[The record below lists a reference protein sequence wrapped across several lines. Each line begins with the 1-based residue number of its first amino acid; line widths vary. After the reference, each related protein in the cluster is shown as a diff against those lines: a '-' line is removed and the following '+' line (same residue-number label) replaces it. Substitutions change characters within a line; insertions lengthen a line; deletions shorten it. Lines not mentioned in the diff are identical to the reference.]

1 MSTVPIQ
8 ISPSILAADMGH
20 LAEQAQL
27 VQQAG
32 ADLLHVD
39 VMDGRFVPNI
49 TVGLPVVR
57 ALARCCSLPLDV
69 HLMIV
74 EPERWV
80 EQFAAAGA
88 AIITVQT
95 EATFHLYRTLQTIRA
110 AGARPAVALNP
121 ATPLAAIE
129 PVLDQVDMV
138 LVMTVEPG
146 FGGQDFLPGMLD
158 KITRLAGWIRQ
169 RRLTVD
175 IQVDGGINT
184 AVAAQVVRAGA
195 NVLVAGTA
203 IFGAPDSAAAVQALR
218 NAAAGVDS

>member
-1 MSTVPIQ
+1 MSSKRIQ
-8 ISPSILAADMGH
+8 ISPSILSADMAR

-27 VQQAG
+27 VERAG

-39 VMDGRFVPNI
+39 VMDGRFVPNL

-57 ALARCCSLPLDV
+57 ALAGCCSLPLDV

-74 EPERWV
+74 EPDRWV

-88 AIITVQT
+88 AIVTVQA
-95 EATFHLYRTLQTIRA
+95 EATFHLYRTLQSIRQ

-121 ATPLAAIE
+121 ATPPAAIE

-146 FGGQDFLPGMLD
+146 FGGQAFLPGMLP
-158 KITRLAGWIRQ
+158 KIEQLAGLCQKRG
-169 RRLTVD
+169 LTVD

-184 AVAAQVVRAGA
+184 AVAGPVARAGA
-195 NVLVAGTA
+195 NILVAGTA
-203 IFGAPDSAAAVQALR
+203 IFGAEDPAAAVSQLR
-218 NAAAGVDS
+218 RSAGNEVS